1 MKNYLKL
8 ATIAALFF
16 TTTVYANDDTINI
29 SYVKS
34 PLNMQMIVMKEKH
47 FLEDNATKEGLS
59 IKWHEI
65 NSGAKQAQA
74 LSSGDLDF
82 GGVMNTTS
90 VLMANGVGSPIKII
104 SGVSRPRDVY
114 AIVSPKNGIT
124 SLSELKGKTIA
135 GPKGTVLYQTLV
147 AALVKNNMTI
157 NDVNFLQMELPQA
170 FSALQSGRVD
180 AALLAANMMIKAEEE
195 GGKVL
200 TTASGLTSPLLVMT
214 STDKVIKA
222 HPEWVELVINTHDEA
237 AKWIE
242 ANPQQAIEL
251 AANVQGISIEDAQK
265 LYDWSHFTQRLN
277 QQDIKDMYS
286 EMDFML
292 ENDMMRNKIHVEDI
306 ILPIALENE

>member
-16 TTTVYANDDTINI
+16 TTTVYANDDIINI

-47 FLEDNATKEGLS
+47 LLEDNAAKEGLS

-104 SGVSRPRDVY
+104 AGVSRPRDVY

-292 ENDMMRNKIHVEDI
+292 ENDMMRNKIYVEDI